1 MPAAGR
7 RSEQSGARAT
17 SSLRRRLWPAARGCH
32 RNFHR
37 ACGHLPPASARQWGS
52 TPQQGSRR
60 IYIFA
65 AALGVRS
72 RVSNPRPIALAPSNP
87 CPESLSVGDLAT
99 SPAPDPRAHA
109 LWLTHCAS
117 LPFWQAP
124 CTGSGRRAATAA
136 SRAAHERLS
145 LYGAPLQP
153 AAVLAAGERGWRAPA
168 SVWPVGP
175 AEGRQRVVSA
185 RRLRPGSGRDL
196 VPAGRRSRFRDRI
209 VSVTLACIV
218 VV

>member
-1 MPAAGR
+1 MPSR
-7 RSEQSGARAT
+7 FRPRVRSLASGLGQAT
-17 SSLRRRLWPAARGCH
+17 GFDS
-32 RNFHR
+32 
-37 ACGHLPPASARQWGS
+37 SARFP
-52 TPQQGSRR
+52 T
-60 IYIFA
+60 IYLFA
-65 AALGVRS
+65 AALSVRS

-196 VPAGRRSRFRDRI
+196 VPLAAGHGLGTGS
-209 VSVTLACIV
+209 SL
-218 VV
+218 